1 MEKKPVDDHTPSEK
15 AWKEG
20 RRIYVRAG
28 YGSALSEGMRRIR
41 ANWDRD
47 RKAWWVGT
55 GKQDLVLPLL
65 EEYRERVQA
74 VQDIKALGHWVTIP
88 YDAHQ
93 ARALAKDL
101 KALFDQD
108 SKRWAARAT
117 EDAARIEEAVQ
128 LWQAERDAEAAAAKA
143 RRDAEKEAERA
154 RAAEEAEAAKARAEE
169 VLRARTE
176 KLLSESGRTPTGDMD
191 SFTVVST
198 RFMNRTTAERMAYDL
213 GDLVKLSDGRRGVVV
228 GVKVWFTND
237 EMASSV
243 CWHPETHDEA
253 HWDLKHTVAVVEPTA
268 EEAAEDAAKEAELR
282 DAAELHEVM
291 QAAGRPRE
299 SRRTSRIPVSEIA
312 GKIEMRYGSYA
323 SSHQGGSLYLGRDDR

>member
-55 GKQDLVLPLL
+55 GKQDLVLPLR

-101 KALFDQD
+101 KALFDRD
-108 SKRWAARAT
+108 SKRCAARSA

-128 LWQAERDAEAAAAKA
+128 LWQAERDAEAAAAQA
-143 RRDAEKEAERA
+143 RRDAEKEAAISEAGQLWQAVGDAEAAAAKARRDDEKEAERA
-154 RAAEEAEAAKARAEE
+154 SATEEAKAAKARAEE

-176 KLLSESGRTPTGDMD
+176 TLLSESGRTPTGDMD

-299 SRRTSRIPVSEIA
+299 SRRTS
-312 GKIEMRYGSYA
+312 
-323 SSHQGGSLYLGRDDR
+323 